1 MQLDLDPHGS
11 RDRAR
16 THVCIGE
23 FFHVFLSRKFENQHG
38 NSFFNLVHYK
48 TEVQDFKSTLY

>member
-11 RDRAR
+11 RDHAR
-16 THVCIGE
+16 THVCIGV

-48 TEVQDFKSTLY
+48 KEVQDF